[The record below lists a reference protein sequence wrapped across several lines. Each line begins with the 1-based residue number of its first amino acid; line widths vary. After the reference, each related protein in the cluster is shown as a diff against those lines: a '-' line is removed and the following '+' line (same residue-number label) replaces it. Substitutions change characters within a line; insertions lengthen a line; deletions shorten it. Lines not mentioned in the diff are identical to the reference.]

1 MGKDGKFFKSSKLFL
16 KISTTLW
23 RHTAYHSRPTV
34 LSTNKHN
41 KSEDTAVKA
50 YSINIIRLNECP
62 QIALKMIRCF

>member
-50 YSINIIRLNECP
+50 YIYKRIRL
-62 QIALKMIRCF
+62 IRWGDLLLKVI

>member
-50 YSINIIRLNECP
+50 YSINIIRLTEYP
-62 QIALKMIRCF
+62 QIVLKMIRCF